1 MSAEII
7 PDIFTTDYTGEP
19 GQRTFFLQA
28 RAQQT
33 TSTYLVEKQQISV
46 LAEKLREIL
55 VLVDQTDTVLSTT
68 PERDPA
74 FGLEAPLEPDW
85 RVGAIGLGYDE
96 SSDRVIVSMQPV
108 EQDEEP
114 IEPPIEPPNPE
125 DFAVRYLLR
134 RDQVRAF
141 VLHTLAVVGEGRP
154 LCQLCGLP
162 IDPSGHACP
171 ASNGHRAGLEI

>member
-1 MSAEII
+1 
-7 PDIFTTDYTGEP
+7 
-19 GQRTFFLQA
+19 L
-28 RAQQT
+28 
-33 TSTYLVEKQQISV
+33 STYLVEKQQISI

-55 VLVDQTDTVLSTT
+55 VLVDQTDTVLSAV

-74 FGLEAPLEPDW
+74 FGLEVPLEPDW

-96 SSDRVIVSMQPV
+96 NSDRVIVSMQPV
-108 EQDEEP
+108 EQDEEEP
-114 IEPPIEPPNPE
+114 VEPPEPE
-125 DFAVRYLLR
+125 DFAVRYMLR

-141 VLHTLAVVGEGRP
+141 VLHALAVVGEGRP

-171 ASNGHRAGLEI
+171 ASNGHRAGVEI